1 MTSSSCLNKYRYK
14 TNIENLAKLVEDV
27 PMTSRDKAVWWIEYV
42 IRNRG
47 AKHFHY
53 EQKDIPFYQYHY
65 YDVIAFIV
73 AVIVLIIV
81 TIVIILRCLGT
92 CLKSL
97 VAYKLKVQ

>member
-1 MTSSSCLNKYRYK
+1 MSTIFRYK

-27 PMTSRDKAVWWIEYV
+27 PMTSREKAVWWIEYV

-73 AVIVLIIV
+73 AVIVLIIFL
-81 TIVIILRCLGT
+81 TVIFLRCAAV
-92 CLKSL
+92 CLTSL
-97 VAYKLKVQ
+97 VKYKLKIQ